1 MQMKRSGKVAG
12 EHEWIKWL
20 LTCSHKVTERER
32 IGGI

>member
-20 LTCSHKVTERER
+20 LKVREREQ